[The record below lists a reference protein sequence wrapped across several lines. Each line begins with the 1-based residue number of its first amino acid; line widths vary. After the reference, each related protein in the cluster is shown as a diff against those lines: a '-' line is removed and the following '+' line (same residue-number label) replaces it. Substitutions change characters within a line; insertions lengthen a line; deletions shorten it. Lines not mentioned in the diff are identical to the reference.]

1 MTAISFKCWTPSV
14 PFKKTDNII
23 SSDFAALKIF
33 TPSYEKDSH
42 ICMDQLIAN
51 EYQRIWLIERD
62 EWAHKTFFIKNGK
75 TYIKRNSKI
84 IPKVMEND
92 NTKSNMRKKNVSQNK
107 LNGSKDK
114 NKNSKKH

>member
-84 IPKVMEND
+84 IPKEND